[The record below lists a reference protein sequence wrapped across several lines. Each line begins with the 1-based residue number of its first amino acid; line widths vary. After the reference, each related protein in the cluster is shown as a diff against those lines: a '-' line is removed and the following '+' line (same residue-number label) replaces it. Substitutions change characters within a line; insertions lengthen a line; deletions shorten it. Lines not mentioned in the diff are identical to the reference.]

1 MLLVFDGSTVHCFSG
16 DHAVHDVSACW
27 CSCCDVACEHCAETH
42 VCRHHRDLDGVIKT
56 GGMCVARY
64 TGAVDEDGLPV
75 LERVR
80 WFQNLPAYSWC
91 SCPEQ
96 PDVPYM
102 DHRCPTCEPFFAEV
116 MQRLPGP
123 PRKTPGAQRRAL
135 LAARQREKEKKA
147 SDPVVHP
154 HKK

>member
-1 MLLVFDGSTVHCFSG
+1 
-16 DHAVHDVSACW
+16 
-27 CSCCDVACEHCAETH
+27 
-42 VCRHHRDLDGVIKT
+42 
-56 GGMCVARY
+56 
-64 TGAVDEDGLPV
+64 
-75 LERVR
+75 VR